1 MDLKEKVQRVLN
13 SDGYE
18 FDITD
23 LIPIPCNRA
32 YICMGENKD
41 KNNVTI
47 YSNTWI
53 PKKDFEEYLYDKI
66 SVIENQLKTG
76 NLSLDTQTVVL
87 EFDNGTYLIVDS
99 SEWLNIWFERD

>member
-1 MDLKEKVQRVLN
+1 MDLEEKVQRVLN

-47 YSNTWI
+47 YCNTWI
-53 PKKDFEEYLYDKI
+53 PKKDFEKYLYDKI
-66 SVIENQLKTG
+66 PKIENQLKKG
-76 NLSLDTQTVVL
+76 RLSLDTQIVVL
-87 EFDNGTYLIVDS
+87 EFDNGIYLTIDS
-99 SEWLNIWFERD
+99 SEWLNIEFGND